1 MRLRSFSILRSFPI
15 LLCLAMLPAAEAVAM
30 SVPEQ
35 EFQEAVHAKPDLE
48 RGSHYFET
56 CARCHGPRGGGTA
69 SGEFPRIAGQ
79 YFPVLIRQLVAFR
92 NGLRWDYRMEGFADR
107 HRLPDV
113 QAIADVAA
121 YVSQLEDPTPP
132 GIGSGEWT
140 TRGAAVYF
148 RACESCHGT
157 SGKGDPAHAVPRLA
171 GQHYEYLRR
180 QIYDAVDGRRPGFPA
195 FHVRLLARLDHDEIA
210 GVADYLAR
218 IVPHHTGDT
227 EQTRSGR

>member
-113 QAIADVAA
+113 QAIADVADHLKKFWEPRMRQQIIK
-121 YVSQLEDPTPP
+121 YVAEEGGRGLHELVLE
-132 GIGSGEWT
+132 
-140 TRGAAVYF
+140 AV
-148 RACESCHGT
+148 
-157 SGKGDPAHAVPRLA
+157 KRLA
-171 GQHYEYLRR
+171 G
-180 QIYDAVDGRRPGFPA
+180 PA
-195 FHVRLLARLDHDEIA
+195 KAKPPVTA
-210 GVADYLAR
+210 
-218 IVPHHTGDT
+218 
-227 EQTRSGR
+227 